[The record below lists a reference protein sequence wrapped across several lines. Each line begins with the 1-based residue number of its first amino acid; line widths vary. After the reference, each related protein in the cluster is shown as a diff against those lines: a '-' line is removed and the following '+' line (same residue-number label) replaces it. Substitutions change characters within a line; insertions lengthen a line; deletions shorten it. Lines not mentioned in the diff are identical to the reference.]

1 MMILI
6 FIISIAV
13 LLLCIMKFKLNP
25 FVALLVVAALTGLA
39 TGMPLATK
47 TLEDGTQVLGIGTVI
62 QNNFGSTLGSIGMV
76 TGLGVMLGMF
86 MYESGGIN
94 NICNAILKVLG
105 EEKSQYAVACAGFI
119 TGIPVFGD
127 VVYIMFA
134 PMLRALSKKT
144 GYSMAAYA
152 GAISVATTC
161 TFALVLP
168 TAPPLAV
175 AANMEINVGLFFP
188 YALISAFVGMLV
200 GGIVYGGFINKIDRK
215 NGKTWDFSDLEEE
228 EKEEAGGKSMSG
240 MMALS
245 ILLVPIVLI
254 LLGSFSSFFLKEGTV
269 LTVLTFLGDKNI
281 AMLLGVLY
289 GAFISRPYLKRSIT
303 TIMSEGADAVGSIL
317 LITGAGGAYGG
328 IAEGL
333 WYFRCRYQHT
343 DGIPYANAADVLRDR
358 TGTSYC
364 YRFYNHS
371 TYCYFLYRCNSSC
384 NQRCVT
390 NPVCNRCLCRWYRSV
405 PSKRLWILGNQQ
417 ILPHRLQRHH
427 RWMVT
432 GWFRSRCNN
441 PDLRSDPEHLP
452 GSITRTDVMIPVSQ
466 H

>member
-175 AANMEINVGLFFP
+175 AANMGINVGLFFP

-200 GGIVYGGFINKIDRK
+200 GGIIYGGFINKIDRK
-215 NGKTWDFSDLEEE
+215 NVKTWDFSDLEEE
-228 EKEEAGGKSMSG
+228 
-240 MMALS
+240 
-245 ILLVPIVLI
+245 
-254 LLGSFSSFFLKEGTV
+254 
-269 LTVLTFLGDKNI
+269 
-281 AMLLGVLY
+281 
-289 GAFISRPYLKRSIT
+289 
-303 TIMSEGADAVGSIL
+303 
-317 LITGAGGAYGG
+317 
-328 IAEGL
+328 
-333 WYFRCRYQHT
+333 
-343 DGIPYANAADVLRDR
+343 
-358 TGTSYC
+358 
-364 YRFYNHS
+364 
-371 TYCYFLYRCNSSC
+371 
-384 NQRCVT
+384 
-390 NPVCNRCLCRWYRSV
+390 
-405 PSKRLWILGNQQ
+405 
-417 ILPHRLQRHH
+417 
-427 RWMVT
+427 
-432 GWFRSRCNN
+432 
-441 PDLRSDPEHLP
+441 
-452 GSITRTDVMIPVSQ
+452 
-466 H
+466 

>member
-1 MMILI
+1 MLILV
-6 FIISIAV
+6 FIISIIA
-13 LLLCIMKFKLNP
+13 LLLCIMKLKLNP
-25 FVALLVVAALTGLA
+25 FVAILVVAALTGIA
-39 TGMPLATK
+39 TGMPLATIK
-47 TLEDGTQVLGIGTVI
+47 NADGSQILGIGTVI
-62 QNNFGSTLGSIGMV
+62 QNNFGSTLGGIGMV

-94 NICNAILKVLG
+94 SICNAILKTLG
-105 EEKSQYAVACAGFI
+105 NERSQYAVAMAGFI

-175 AANMEINVGLFFP
+175 ANNMDINVGLFFP
-188 YALISAFVGMLV
+188 YALVCAFVGMLV
-200 GGIVYGGFINKIDRK
+200 GGIVYGGIINKIDQK
-215 NGKTWDFSDLEEE
+215 NGKTWDFSDMAEEE
-228 EKEEAGGKSMSG
+228 TTEVEGKSMSG

-254 LLGSFSSFFLKEGTV
+254 LLGSFSAFFLKEGVV

-281 AMLLGVLY
+281 AMLIGVLY

-303 TIMSEGADAVGSIL
+303 EIMSECADKVGAIL

-328 IAEGL
+328 ILKACGISTVI
-333 WYFRCRYQHT
+333 T
-343 DGIPYANAADVLRDR
+343 DTLSGFGMP
-358 TGTSYC
+358 
-364 YRFYNHS
+364 
-371 TYCYFLYRCNSSC
+371 
-384 NQRCVT
+384 
-390 NPVCNRCLCRWYRSV
+390 
-405 PSKRLWILGNQQ
+405 ILVMCFVIAQ
-417 ILPHRLQRHH
+417 ILRIA
-427 RWMVT
+427 T
-432 GWFRSRCNN
+432 GSTTTALTTTSAIVATAAATSGVSPILCAIAVCAGGIGLSLPNDSGFWAINKFFHLDMRDTIVGWTLGGFVAGVSILLFVCF
-441 PDLRSDPEHLP
+441 LSLFQGVLP
-452 GSITRTDVMIPVSQ
+452 GLM
-466 H
+466 